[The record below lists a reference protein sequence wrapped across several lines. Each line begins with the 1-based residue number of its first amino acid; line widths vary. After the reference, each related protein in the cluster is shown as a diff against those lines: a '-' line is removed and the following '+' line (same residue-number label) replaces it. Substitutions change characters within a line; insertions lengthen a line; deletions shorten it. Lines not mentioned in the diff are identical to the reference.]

1 MTTVTL
7 PDLPAHSEH
16 SDASPVVDRQGR
28 WVFAIILTFTAIGSV
43 LAVLSDGGYMDDDV
57 THYLIARTAWERPAL
72 LLDEWGRPGFT
83 IPYALVARI
92 GSVEAGF
99 VASRLMSVL
108 LLGGSAWLAYHVARG
123 VGVRHAWAAG
133 LLLPAMPL
141 VYFTS
146 YTTTTET
153 IAAFYAIAATALLL
167 HGQRWAGA
175 AVLALLPLTRH
186 ELIIFLIP
194 VGLYFLWRRDLIA
207 AALLLW
213 AEVVWNVLIWAMSL
227 YPPSGKLPIQ
237 RFFSTADAGALG
249 YGYPWHYI
257 LRWIDM
263 SGMVIVAL
271 ALVGAMTLW
280 RSQVKQSQKH
290 GVPEQ
295 SKNALLSS
303 SGFRAAMVHL
313 MLLTRTRKGRVTLV
327 VIGGAIGMVVLQT
340 WLYMVN
346 THLSGGYA
354 RFLIPAGPWMA
365 ICAAAGLT
373 PAMAMWRSGMPGRG
387 ARALLILLGVTVFIS
402 LLPGTVPLVSQA
414 TLGALLLMTLLTL
427 LRPRR
432 WMIRATCGLAIVV
445 IACEWQGLARPHW
458 LTDDQ
463 RLLRQ
468 TLADLQTQYPSHYI
482 TGSSPWI
489 QYFLDQPVNLPRWH
503 DPFPWDVQNHPIQT
517 LYVYDETHGKQWI
530 LDEMAQLPHRL
541 LGERSHPDRDEPFLR
556 IYERLE

>member
-1 MTTVTL
+1 MTAIAIPEAQARLDPPCT
-7 PDLPAHSEH
+7 A
-16 SDASPVVDRQGR
+16 DRGDR
-28 WVFAIILTFTAIGSV
+28 WMLAILLTFTAFGAV

-99 VASRLMSVL
+99 IASRLMSVS
-108 LLGGSAWLAYHVARG
+108 LLGAAAWLTYRVARG
-123 VGVRHAWAAG
+123 LGVRHAWGAG
-133 LLLPAMPL
+133 LLLAAMPL
-141 VYFTS
+141 IYYTS

-167 HGQRWAGA
+167 RGRRWAGA

-186 ELIIFLIP
+186 ELIVFLVP
-194 VGLYFLWRRDLIA
+194 VGMYFLWRRDLVA
-207 AALLLW
+207 AALLTW
-213 AEVVWNVLIWAMSL
+213 AEVAWNALTWAMSL

-271 ALVGAMTLW
+271 AIVGAGLLW
-280 RSQVKQSQKH
+280 QSHISKPRRH
-290 GVPEQ
+290 GDTGN
-295 SKNALLSS
+295 SKAGDFFMFPRLSGWVIGS
-303 SGFRAAMVHL
+303 M
-313 MLLTRTRKGRVTLV
+313 RTREGRIASL

-354 RFLIPAGPWMA
+354 RFLIPAGPWVA
-365 ICAAAGLT
+365 ICAAAGLSSV
-373 PAMAMWRSGMPGRG
+373 ARMYRSGKLDRT
-387 ARALLILLGVTVFIS
+387 ARTLLILLAVTVSIS
-402 LLPGTVPLVSQA
+402 LLPGTVPLVSEA
-414 TLGALLLMTLLTL
+414 TLVSLLAMTLLAL
-427 LRPRR
+427 VRPSR
-432 WMIRATCGLAIVV
+432 WTIRVTCGLAIVV
-445 IACEWQGLARPHW
+445 IACEWQGLARPHR

-463 RLLRQ
+463 RLLSQ
-468 TLADLQTQYPSHYI
+468 TLADLQTYYPSHYI

-503 DPFPWDVQNHPIQT
+503 DPLPWDMENHPIQT
-517 LYVYDETHGKQWI
+517 LYVYDQTHGKQWI
-530 LDEMAQLPHRL
+530 LDEMAYLSHRPI
-541 LGERSHPDRDEPFLR
+541 GTRSHPDSEEPYLR
-556 IYERLE
+556 LFERLE